1 MEREEKMEDEPIPM
15 EGSLKDGIEEP
26 YNTRNNWS
34 VPESAELAIL
44 AVLAVLAVFAAL
56 VRVGGGVRG
65 CVRSY
70 SASSSSYG
78 LRRATVITYVNTS

>member
-15 EGSLKDGIEEP
+15 EGSLKDGIEAP

-34 VPESAELAIL
+34 APESAELAI
-44 AVLAVLAVFAAL
+44 LAVFAAL